1 MKPRKYISASILT
14 ILIVSSPLLMI
25 TPLWGSEIHGNSN
38 VTVLLINR
46 HSFTSEEILRID
58 EYGLVTTV
66 SGSVA
71 VIHTNLD
78 AVKKLEQLPFTARI
92 ESSRP
97 LRIQLDRSVPEIGAD
112 IVWRELKDNDG
123 RNITGAG
130 VVLGFVDTGI
140 DLSHQD
146 FKFANGTSKI
156 LYVWDQTTTGQ
167 PPEGFNYGN
176 ECATNDITDGHC
188 TEFDSFGH
196 GTHVAG
202 IAASTGLASG
212 NFTGVAPGASIIFV
226 KSGEPLCNGSSWNF
240 DNAQIL
246 DGVNYI
252 IEKAKLLGMR
262 SVISL
267 SLGGNIGGHDGTDP
281 LEQGLDAFVEKGT
294 PIVVAAGNEAESNSH
309 ITGRLIQDSNV
320 TFQVQAATTTTDLQ
334 IGVWYSLAD
343 RIDATL
349 MTPEGKFYSIPNS
362 EGLSHYATK
371 AWNITTTSSSYDASS
386 EVYFEINSTTSL
398 PESGWHVTL
407 TPKQVSSGGTWDAW
421 VDGQSCSYPPGTFIP
436 GQGYR
441 IDQHDTIDIP
451 GTARD
456 VITVGAYASK
466 STWEGID
473 HEMYGSSN
481 IVLGQIAS
489 FSSLGPTRDGRIKPD
504 VVAPGLYIASARSDM
519 IPVSNSDPDAYHRVL
534 AGTSMATPHVAG
546 AIALMLQYSPTLLP
560 SQIVQLIEGNAR
572 LDAFTGLALSGSPT
586 WGFGKLDA
594 RTATGFYRLTVIA
607 DNLPPSESIT
617 IRIDNSTGPNIG
629 GGSWYDLYFKKS
641 TKHTIDFEADV
652 SPDSNIRYS
661 ILNEP
666 FLIST
671 SQFLTVTYKTQ
682 YLVETESP
690 LSANV
695 KVDWYDANSTLKT
708 STPPLIRS
716 AGLLANLG
724 GEYSWFGL
732 ISNEGQMISGNLTI
746 NRPETL
752 TEIYLLSYSWITSAL
767 TLFLSII
774 LLIVVLKRRSSSERL
789 QELG

>member
-1 MKPRKYISASILT
+1 
-14 ILIVSSPLLMI
+14 
-25 TPLWGSEIHGNSN
+25 
-38 VTVLLINR
+38 
-46 HSFTSEEILRID
+46 
-58 EYGLVTTV
+58 
-66 SGSVA
+66 
-71 VIHTNLD
+71 
-78 AVKKLEQLPFTARI
+78 
-92 ESSRP
+92 
-97 LRIQLDRSVPEIGAD
+97 
-112 IVWRELKDNDG
+112 
-123 RNITGAG
+123 
-130 VVLGFVDTGI
+130 
-140 DLSHQD
+140 
-146 FKFANGTSKI
+146 
-156 LYVWDQTTTGQ
+156 
-167 PPEGFNYGN
+167 
-176 ECATNDITDGHC
+176 
-188 TEFDSFGH
+188 
-196 GTHVAG
+196 
-202 IAASTGLASG
+202 
-212 NFTGVAPGASIIFV
+212 
-226 KSGEPLCNGSSWNF
+226 
-240 DNAQIL
+240 
-246 DGVNYI
+246 
-252 IEKAKLLGMR
+252 
-262 SVISL
+262 
-267 SLGGNIGGHDGTDP
+267 
-281 LEQGLDAFVEKGT
+281 
-294 PIVVAAGNEAESNSH
+294 
-309 ITGRLIQDSNV
+309 
-320 TFQVQAATTTTDLQ
+320 
-334 IGVWYSLAD
+334 
-343 RIDATL
+343 
-349 MTPEGKFYSIPNS
+349 
-362 EGLSHYATK
+362 
-371 AWNITTTSSSYDASS
+371 
-386 EVYFEINSTTSL
+386 
-398 PESGWHVTL
+398 
-407 TPKQVSSGGTWDAW
+407 
-421 VDGQSCSYPPGTFIP
+421 
-436 GQGYR
+436 
-441 IDQHDTIDIP
+441 
-451 GTARD
+451 
-456 VITVGAYASK
+456 
-466 STWEGID
+466 
-473 HEMYGSSN
+473 
-481 IVLGQIAS
+481 
-489 FSSLGPTRDGRIKPD
+489 

-560 SQIVQLIEGNAR
+560 SQIAQLIEGNAR
-572 LDAFTGLALSGSPT
+572 LDAFTGLALSGSPI

-607 DNLPPSESIT
+607 GNLPPSESIT